1 MHIYSTNLHKQML
14 SVNIVQFNWF
24 TPKAGAIESVRR
36 RARTAQH
43 GAMRRGAS
51 KRQVVVNVK
60 FPAHPLHQRLLRM
73 HNYIN

>member
-36 RARTAQH
+36 RA
-43 GAMRRGAS
+43 GAARCDAARCVKAAS
-51 KRQVVVNVK
+51 RCQRQVSGAPTASAP
-60 FPAHPLHQRLLRM
+60 PAHA
-73 HNYIN
+73 